1 MNRQLAI
8 ERGSCWT
15 HFAAPDFKNTV
26 GRPGPTRRPQRPSDH
41 SQRQIHNQHKSFFP
55 LKKKNLTLINFLP
68 LPPPTAHKMSFRLSW
83 ERKKRRY
90 ARRKAKRH
98 AKRNLAALSKPAKP
112 APAPAP
118 APVPAA
124 NPTTPP
130 GTTTTTTTTT
140 PNKPASQTLAR
151 RTAHENHKLRARVRL
166 LEKHVARFNAHETHL
181 AGVLA
186 QLAAARTQIRE
197 LSAAMDHVLGQA
209 PHYGRWFDK
218 VCCLWESTGLAVLHD
233 EDVWC

>member
-1 MNRQLAI
+1 MEVAGPTSPRRI
-8 ERGSCWT
+8 SRTRS
-15 HFAAPDFKNTV
+15 V
-26 GRPGPTRRPQRPSDH
+26 GRAPLGDPSDPATTARDKFTINTKA
-41 SQRQIHNQHKSFFP
+41 SS
-55 LKKKNLTLINFLP
+55 LSKKKNLTLINFLP